1 MTFYKLVLLGIAFV
15 GILAGISMAI
25 GMSLP
30 HSDNSE
36 YYRIDRSDNSYADY
50 RGYGKDVLPY
60 LYDDGPS
67 TMPANVSYDHGSG
80 GQIAIDDIEP
90 LYMALP
96 PTPPPPPL
104 PQPMPPTPPLPSPR
118 ELFLPGSNTSLHPPP
133 SPSPPPSTE
142 TVVLTLTASGSVNDY
157 SDNDKSSLQQKIAA
171 AAGVDKPLVTIRV
184 AAGSVIITARIAV
197 LAATPATAVQTLLLS
212 TLDTADKASKALGIT
227 VEGVPTITRV
237 ESSPP
242 PLASPEPSPPPRPP
256 PASPEAN
263 SLVVGEPDDI
273 DVKGGDDDA
282 PESTS
287 ESLGIGFI
295 IGIVFGALFLLFL
308 LWGARVMGRGRQ
320 QRPLGTGMRAGMG
333 AGMLPG
339 LTQEGTPDSQI
350 EIVVKIDDTQ
360 MTV

>member
-1 MTFYKLVLLGIAFV
+1 MI
-15 GILAGISMAI
+15 
-25 GMSLP
+25 
-30 HSDNSE
+30 
-36 YYRIDRSDNSYADY
+36 
-50 RGYGKDVLPY
+50 
-60 LYDDGPS
+60 
-67 TMPANVSYDHGSG
+67 
-80 GQIAIDDIEP
+80 
-90 LYMALP
+90 
-96 PTPPPPPL
+96 
-104 PQPMPPTPPLPSPR
+104 
-118 ELFLPGSNTSLHPPP
+118 
-133 SPSPPPSTE
+133 
-142 TVVLTLTASGSVNDY
+142 TLTASGSVVDY

-237 ESSPP
+237 ESSPL

-320 QRPLGTGMRAGMG
+320 QRPLGTGMGAGMG

-339 LTQEGTPDSQI
+339 ATQEGTPDNQI

>member
-1 MTFYKLVLLGIAFV
+1 M
-15 GILAGISMAI
+15 
-25 GMSLP
+25 
-30 HSDNSE
+30 
-36 YYRIDRSDNSYADY
+36 
-50 RGYGKDVLPY
+50 
-60 LYDDGPS
+60 
-67 TMPANVSYDHGSG
+67 
-80 GQIAIDDIEP
+80 
-90 LYMALP
+90 
-96 PTPPPPPL
+96 
-104 PQPMPPTPPLPSPR
+104 
-118 ELFLPGSNTSLHPPP
+118 
-133 SPSPPPSTE
+133 
-142 TVVLTLTASGSVNDY
+142 TASGSVSDY

-197 LAATPATAVQTLLLS
+197 LAATPATAVQALLLS
-212 TLDTADKASKALGIT
+212 TLSTTDKTSKALGIT
-227 VEGVPTITRV
+227 VEGVPTMTI

-295 IGIVFGALFLLFL
+295 IGIVFGALFLLVL

-320 QRPLGTGMRAGMG
+320 QRPLGTGMGAGMG

-339 LTQEGTPDSQI
+339 LTQEGTPDNQI